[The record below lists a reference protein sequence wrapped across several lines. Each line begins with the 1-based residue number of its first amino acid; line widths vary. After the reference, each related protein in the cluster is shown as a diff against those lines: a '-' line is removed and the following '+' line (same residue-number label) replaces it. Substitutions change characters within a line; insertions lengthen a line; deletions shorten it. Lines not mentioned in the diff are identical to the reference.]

1 MKDCKAITKVI
12 LAVKE
17 KWDESKE
24 EVILLVMSSTGLAS
38 TVLTE
43 QGGMHMLLLRD
54 MFNMYFW
61 YLVLS

>member
-1 MKDCKAITKVI
+1 MKHCKAITKVI

-24 EVILLVMSSTGLAS
+24 EVILLVISSTGLAS

-54 MFNMYFW
+54 CMC
-61 YLVLS
+61 